1 MRICRAREKKNRDC
15 TTNRLY
21 YIVAE
26 CQIAFIASHLTN
38 EVLFRVCVFI
48 VVVCFTLKFIVF
60 TRAQMMIVERN
71 KHFEEEEA
79 NKQKNR
85 NTE

>member
-38 EVLFRVCVFI
+38 EVLFRVFI
-48 VVVCFTLKFIVF
+48 VVACFTLKFIVF